1 MQGKATLFGHPLH
14 PILIPFPIGFFVGAL
29 ISDIIS
35 AFSGAPI
42 WPSLSV
48 VLIGF
53 GIVGALVATLFGF
66 VDYFSA
72 PMSNNAKKVATT
84 HMLLNLLTVLVFAV
98 AFFVR
103 YDKPPSSSGYVLT
116 VLGVVIL
123 GIAGSMGGHLAYH
136 YGVGVNDDKVPP
148 DPISS
153 GSGAARARR

>member
-84 HMLLNLLTVLVFAV
+84 HMLLNLLTVLE
-98 AFFVR
+98 R
-103 YDKPPSSSGYVLT
+103 SDEPRNS
-116 VLGVVIL
+116 
-123 GIAGSMGGHLAYH
+123 
-136 YGVGVNDDKVPP
+136 N
-148 DPISS
+148 
-153 GSGAARARR
+153 